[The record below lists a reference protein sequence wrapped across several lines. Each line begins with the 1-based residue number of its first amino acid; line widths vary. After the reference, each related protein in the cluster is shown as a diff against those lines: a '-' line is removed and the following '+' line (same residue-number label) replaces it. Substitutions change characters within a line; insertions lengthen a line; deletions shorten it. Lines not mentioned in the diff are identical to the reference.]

1 MYDNMKK
8 VLLITAA
15 VLLSLSAAAQPKF
28 AHVNFSE
35 LVQLC
40 PEADQ
45 ARTTMAASSK
55 EAQDT
60 YQAMVEEFNTKY
72 NQYNSKASTWTAAIR
87 ESKEKELTEI
97 QQRIQEFSQSVD
109 AELQQQQQTLMA
121 PIYKKAQD
129 TVKELAKQ
137 GGYVYVFDV
146 NSLLYYDE
154 AQSTDLTPQARKAL
168 GIADDRTIESLQAEL
183 QAQQQAQAAGTN

>member
-15 VLLSLSAAAQPKF
+15 VLLTLSAAAQPKF

-183 QAQQQAQAAGTN
+183 QAQQQAQAAGAN

>member
-183 QAQQQAQAAGTN
+183 QAQQQAQAAGAN

>member
-1 MYDNMKK
+1 MKK
-8 VLLITAA
+8 IILVATMALAAATAF
-15 VLLSLSAAAQPKF
+15 AQPKF

-35 LVQLC
+35 LVQLM

-45 ARTTMAASSK
+45 ARATMQAASK

-60 YQAMVEEFNTKY
+60 YQAMEDEFNTKY
-72 NQYNSKASTWTAAIR
+72 QQYQQKAATWTAAIR

-97 QQRIQEFSQSVD
+97 QQRIQEAAQSFQ
-109 AELQQQQQTLMA
+109 AELQQQQQQLMA

-129 TVKELAKQ
+129 TLNEIAKA

-146 NSLLYYDE
+146 TTALYVDP
-154 AQSTDLTPQARKAL
+154 AQSTDLTAEARKAL
-168 GIADDRTIESLQAEL
+168 NIPEDRTLESLQAEL
-183 QAQQQAQAAGTN
+183 QAQAAQE

>member
-1 MYDNMKK
+1 MNSYNMKK
-8 VLLITAA
+8 VLLITAT
-15 VLLSLSAAAQPKF
+15 VLFTLSAAAQPKF

-35 LVQLC
+35 LVQLS
-40 PEADQ
+40 PEADE

-55 EAQDT
+55 EAQET

-72 NQYNSKASTWTAAIR
+72 STYSSKASTWTTAIR

-121 PIYKKAQD
+121 PIYQKAQQ
-129 TVKELAKQ
+129 TVKDLAKQ

-146 NSLLYYDE
+146 SSLLYYDDS
-154 AQSTDLTPQARKAL
+154 QSTDLTPAARKAL
-168 GIADDRTIESLQAEL
+168 GIAEDRTLEALQAEL
-183 QAQQQAQAAGTN
+183 QAQQQAQSAQ

>member
-1 MYDNMKK
+1 MKK
-8 VLLITAA
+8 VLLIAATA
-15 VLLSLSAAAQPKF
+15 LFTLSVAAQPKF

-35 LVQLC
+35 LVQLS

-55 EAQDT
+55 EAQET

-72 NQYNSKASTWTAAIR
+72 TTYSSKASTWTTAIR

-97 QQRIQEFSQSVD
+97 QQRIQEFSQSVET
-109 AELQQQQQTLMA
+109 ELQQQQQTLMA
-121 PIYKKAQD
+121 PIYQKAQE
-129 TVKELAKQ
+129 TVKNLAKQ

-146 NSLLYYDE
+146 NSLLYYDDT
-154 AQSTDLTPQARKAL
+154 QSVDLTPAARKAL
-168 GIADDRTIESLQAEL
+168 GIADDRTLESLQAEL
-183 QAQQQAQAAGTN
+183 QAQQQAQAAQ